1 MVAGAARVRV
11 TFQVDADGLLSVSA
25 AEQTSGVE
33 AKIEVKPSY
42 GLNDADITRMIEDSY
57 KHAQDDIEARRL
69 REQKVEAL
77 RLLEATEAALAEDSE
92 LLSSDELAVITEG
105 MRILRQA
112 ADGDDWEAIKKAA
125 DALNAAS
132 TEFAGRRMDHSIR
145 KALAGQKLEEL
156 DA

>member
-1 MVAGAARVRV
+1 M
-11 TFQVDADGLLSVSA
+11 DADGLLSVSA

-42 GLNDADITRMIEDSY
+42 GLSDADITRMIEDSY
-57 KHAQDDIEARRL
+57 KHARDDMEARRL
-69 REQKVEAL
+69 REQKVEAI

-92 LLSSDELAVITEG
+92 LLSADELAVIQES
-105 MRILRQA
+105 MRILKET

-125 DALNAAS
+125 DALNEAS
-132 TEFAGRRMDHSIR
+132 TEFAARRMDHSIR